1 MCTWV
6 ETAREGVDLAACIIH
21 SVLLI
26 AVCVSNRDRDGDAHW
41 GSAAGICLI
50 MMQLVAIAAHAFYYA
65 RLRMTRNQGERF
77 EYQRNLFKWG
87 EYAVSATLGTAA
99 LYLSATNPIPHQT
112 ITLLVVLSV
121 TIQTVGVTLDQ
132 VKDDKTDWVE
142 VLQWFSAAA
151 GQGADFAVVY
161 DAIFNSETLNWCEST
176 KQLHYIPYVL
186 GWSSFGILAFVTMVW
201 YRPANPRYNSNIEL
215 VYSVLSLLSKT
226 IVFGV
231 TGSFLHAEGYLPPG
245 ATCL

>member
-1 MCTWV
+1 MV
-6 ETAREGVDLAACIIH
+6 KTAREGVDLAACIIH
-21 SVLLI
+21 SLLLI
-26 AVCVSNRDRDGDAHW
+26 IVCAVNADTNDDAHW

-50 MMQLVAIAAHAFYYA
+50 MMQLVAIAAHAFYYS
-65 RLRMTRNQGERF
+65 RLRMTRDEHDYSEKF
-77 EYQRNLFKWG
+77 ENQRNLFKWG

-99 LYLSATNPIPHQT
+99 LYLSATNPIPYQT

-132 VKDDKTDWVE
+132 VEGDKTDWVE

-161 DAIFNSETLNWCEST
+161 DAIFNSETLNWCAST
-176 KQLHYIPYVL
+176 KQLHYIPYLV

-201 YRPANPRYNSNIEL
+201 YRPKSNTYNSKIEL
-215 VYSVLSLLSKT
+215 AYSVLSLLSKT
-226 IVFGV
+226 FVFGV